1 MKRFLL
7 ALITFGTVL
16 LPSILFA
23 ETTRQILM
31 IAREVSEDMEFMIK
45 NEVQPMLNQIREGGY
60 SIIIATE
67 SGKELTAHAQR
78 LVPDLRLD
86 DVKIADY
93 CGVIVPCMM
102 VGYLKDSVPKAAV
115 ELIKQAYEADLPI
128 AAQNSNELL
137 TPAGL
142 TKAKKVAYSAGVVV
156 DGNLI
161 TSWNC
166 PATALDNKK
175 PIDTEKLVAEFLNAV
190 ERYRDAR

>member
-1 MKRFLL
+1 MKRFPL
-7 ALITFGTVL
+7 ALIIFSTVL

-31 IAREVSEDMEFMIK
+31 IVREVSEDMEFMIK
-45 NEVQPMLNQIREGGY
+45 NDVQPMLSKIKEGGY
-60 SIIIATE
+60 SLRIATE
-67 SGKELTAHAQR
+67 SGKELTVRAER

-86 DVKIADY
+86 DVKIANY
-93 CGVIVPCMM
+93 CGVIVPFMM

-142 TKAKKVAYSAGVVV
+142 TKAG
-156 DGNLI
+156 GI
-161 TSWNC
+161 FPRNC
-166 PATALDNKK
+166 C
-175 PIDTEKLVAEFLNAV
+175 
-190 ERYRDAR
+190 